1 MVFDLNTATSYAIR
15 GMEYIT
21 PSLRDFN
28 DHIQEDICP
37 VMGSFNESNK
47 ANAKDIST
55 LVLHA
60 MQPIKY
66 LFWSS
71 LMVTCGCYLAEKYT
85 PIFSSVFKVS
95 KWISGVFTFDMFV
108 TYAHTYKEFFYFDAR
123 AQEHDPNV
131 GWEDFLKR
139 VDDYSRSIL
148 SSTFVLSSSRFLSK
162 DVNGGLVSLFKKGKE
177 SGGVISVADVTE
189 FLPGMANWFRVA
201 QDYFHRD

>member
-1 MVFDLNTATSYAIR
+1 MVFDFNTATSYAIR

-28 DHIQEDICP
+28 ARIQGDITP
-37 VMGSFNESNK
+37 VMGSFNESQK
-47 ANAKDIST
+47 ASARDIST

-95 KWISGVFTFDMFV
+95 KWISVVFTFDMFV
-108 TYAHTYKEFFYFDAR
+108 TYAHTYKEYFYFDAR
-123 AQEHDPNV
+123 AHEHDPNV
-131 GWEDFLKR
+131 QWQDFLNR

-162 DVNGGLVSLFKKGKE
+162 DVNGGLVSLFNKGKE
-177 SGGVISVADVTE
+177 SEGVISVADVTE

-201 QDYFHRD
+201 QDYFH

>member
-1 MVFDLNTATSYAIR
+1 MVFDLNTVTSYAIR

-21 PSLRDFN
+21 PSLRDFK
-28 DHIQEDICP
+28 DRIQEDMAP
-37 VMGSFNESNK
+37 VMQSFTKSDT
-47 ANAKDIST
+47 ANARDIST

-71 LMVTCGCYLAEKYT
+71 FMVTCGCYLAEKYT

-95 KWISGVFTFDMFV
+95 KWVSAVFTFDMFI
-108 TYAHTYKEFFYFDAR
+108 TYVHTYKEYFYFDAR
-123 AQEHDPNV
+123 GQELEPNV
-131 GWEDFLKR
+131 KWVDFLHR

-162 DVNGGLVSLFKKGKE
+162 DVNGGLVALLMQGKE
-177 SGGVISVADVTE
+177 AGGAISTQLVIQN
-189 FLPGMANWFRVA
+189 LPGIASWFRVA
-201 QDYFHRD
+201 QGFLE